1 MIADHIS
8 IPSLSSSSSTPR
20 SLLFKAAHDKPLPP
34 SCLPSPISPL
44 LPPPLSLS
52 VHSPLEKLQE
62 QIDAWR
68 LEHPHFKN
76 RSISPC
82 RCGYE
87 PVSGNGSKK
96 VGAKGGRWAGRT
108 AGEEGRSWPE
118 YCREREGLRAVR
130 EYVGEHRHQCRGL
143 AS

>member
-1 MIADHIS
+1 MLIIYRSPHSPPPPPPPALYYLKPPTTN
-8 IPSLSSSSSTPR
+8 PSRLHACLAL
-20 SLLFKAAHDKPLPP
+20 SLLFF
-34 SCLPSPISPL
+34 L
-44 LPPPLSLS
+44 LLSLS